1 MAAPWTVADFKQ
13 EIVSA
18 GLLLQARPHLS
29 DLKEHIKSQVKHK
42 LVNLGHVDANS
53 LIDLCD
59 VLKGCNLPQDVKDDL
74 TATVDQLALGC
85 QDETNTKQ
93 SAYSAS
99 PM

>member
-53 LIDLCD
+53 LIDLYDC
-59 VLKGCNLPQDVKDDL
+59 LLY
-74 TATVDQLALGC
+74 T
-85 QDETNTKQ
+85 
-93 SAYSAS
+93 S
-99 PM
+99 PSPRDA